1 MKKINATHQINKIK
15 EKKYDYINTSSKSIY
30 QNSISI
36 YNKNLLRTSN
46 RRSLLILIMNISER
60 PIDNVLLNII
70 TYILNTSKTD
80 WRTKESLLT
89 LTFNIVLEDLVCKNE
104 KKKGKLIGKEE
115 IKLSLFVGQKLFTE
129 EIQRYL
135 PSHH

>member
-1 MKKINATHQINKIK
+1 M
-15 EKKYDYINTSSKSIY
+15 
-30 QNSISI
+30 
-36 YNKNLLRTSN
+36 
-46 RRSLLILIMNISER
+46 IMNISER

-80 WRTKESLLT
+80 WRTKKSLLT
-89 LTFNIVLEDLVCKNE
+89 LIFNIIVEDLVCKNE

>member
-15 EKKYDYINTSSKSIY
+15 EKKYDYINTFSKSIY

-36 YNKNLLRTSN
+36 YNKISKELAIEG
-46 RRSLLILIMNISER
+46 SLLILIMNISER

-80 WRTKESLLT
+80 WRTKKSLLT
-89 LTFNIVLEDLVCKNE
+89 LIFNIIVEDLVCKNE